1 MPAWIDRGIE
11 TSPTTERFFKF
22 TLYWKHKV
30 GEIIKV

>member
-11 TSPTTERFFKF
+11 TSPTTERFFKL
-22 TLYWKHKV
+22 TLWKHKV